1 MRRALN
7 LVVLL
12 LAVGAFFIPPPF
24 RDDAGRRFAGDG
36 DRVARAAELLD
47 F

>member
-7 LVVLL
+7 LVVLV

-36 DRVARAAELLD
+36 DCFARAAELLD